1 MFYFF
6 LIFVFLNFFLSGYF
20 FLKLFNSIK
29 YVLCFMLFEWL
40 WIIGFYLLLG
50 NYSLLNRYYD
60 KDVMYELDEK
70 ALVRKVV
77 IDFERQIA
85 LIKQS
90 LYLRNN
96 YILLWHLGK
105 LYEIQGVYD
114 KSLEYINAAYVI
126 NNDDI
131 DLMVNY
137 VLIKAKLSKGFL
149 DNECI
154 QISNKILLKDP
165 KQFEIL
171 NLLAIDAYKNGNY
184 NIAADYWNFILN
196 NIRNVNEKFSILIK
210 EKLEEISIINRSING

>member
-1 MFYFF
+1 M
-6 LIFVFLNFFLSGYF
+6 
-20 FLKLFNSIK
+20 
-29 YVLCFMLFEWL
+29 
-40 WIIGFYLLLG
+40 
-50 NYSLLNRYYD
+50 YYD
-60 KDVMYELDEK
+60 KDVMYELNEK
-70 ALVRKVV
+70 VLIRKVV
-77 IDFERQIA
+77 IDFERQIT

-90 LYLRNN
+90 LYLRDN

-114 KSLEYINAAYVI
+114 KSLEYINAAYI
-126 NNDDI
+126 ISNDDI
-131 DLMVNY
+131 DLMINY

-184 NIAADYWNFILN
+184 NIAVNYWNFILN
-196 NIRNVNEKFSILIK
+196 NIGNVNEKFSTLIK
-210 EKLEEISIINRSING
+210 EKLEEIGIINRSIND